1 MCIALALPR
10 FVTVFPPLVVLIASV
25 VLICQSLWINM
36 SVKCKKESRK
46 FGTTRGTDKILNL
59 GQCSNAASAWR
70 GCLLRPV
77 LHAE

>member
-1 MCIALALPR
+1 
-10 FVTVFPPLVVLIASV
+10 
-25 VLICQSLWINM
+25 M

-46 FGTTRGTDKILNL
+46 FGTRGTDKILNL